1 MSESIKLFVGLG
13 NPGPKYTFTRHNIG
27 FIALDHLA
35 SRWNFSYKPVQ
46 KGLLAQG
53 TVDGQKI
60 ILLKPMTYM
69 NLSGESVLPIKKF
82 YQIDLD
88 DIYVLHDDVD
98 LEPWRIKT
106 KKGGG
111 AGGHNGLKSLDQ
123 WITKQYWR
131 IRIGVGRPPEYMDTA
146 DYVLAQWKEVKDSY
160 DLDSLVNS
168 LEGLVHSKPDKW
180 LNELYSQSSKVQKE

>member
-13 NPGPKYTFTRHNIG
+13 NPGPKYAFTRHNIG
-27 FIALDHLA
+27 FIALDYLA
-35 SRWNFSYKPVQ
+35 SRWDFSYKPVQ
-46 KGLLAQG
+46 KGFLAQG

-69 NLSGESVLPIKKF
+69 NLSGESVLPVKKF

-88 DIYVLHDDVD
+88 DIYVFHDDVD

-111 AGGHNGLKSLDQ
+111 PGGHNGLKSLDQ

-146 DYVLAQWKEVKDSY
+146 DYVLAQWKEVKDSC

-180 LNELYSQSSKVQKE
+180 LNDLYSQSSKV